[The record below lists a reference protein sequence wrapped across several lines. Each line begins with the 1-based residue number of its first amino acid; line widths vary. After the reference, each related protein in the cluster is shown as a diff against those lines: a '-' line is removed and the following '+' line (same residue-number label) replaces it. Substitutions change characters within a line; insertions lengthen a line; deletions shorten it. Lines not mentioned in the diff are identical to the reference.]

1 MNWREKYAHKLV
13 TPQEAISHIRSGDTI
28 HSTMYSSLPYA
39 LFEELGAQKNRLE
52 GVNIYMGFGGGLY
65 RPLAKACNGHVDV
78 NSLFLGPAERTFIYK
93 MGSRVHTQVLQLSRT
108 YDDRAN
114 VHPGDVIM
122 MAATPPDENGVMSF
136 GLTPMDTAL
145 CHAARDVIV
154 QINENV
160 PYVYGKDNMINIEDI
175 TCAIDKTE
183 ELFVMPESEPGET
196 DNKIADL
203 IAERIPDGACIQ
215 FGIGGLGIA
224 MGYRCKAKRHL
235 GIHTELF
242 VESMVDLMECGAV
255 DNSMKSIDRGISTF
269 GFAMGSGRMNKFLDH
284 NPLCESRR
292 FMYSND
298 PYIIAQNDNVI
309 SVNSAMQVDITGQV
323 ASEGI
328 GFRQYSGIGG
338 QLDYVRGAQLS
349 RGGHSFIALNSTRV
363 DKDGTPHSK
372 IVISHPA
379 GTPVT
384 TPRSEVEYIVT
395 EYGVADLKYETLENR
410 AKRLISI
417 AHPDFRDELTAEA
430 KKLGLII

>member
-13 TPQEAISHIRSGDTI
+13 TPHEAISHIRSGDTI

-160 PYVYGKDNMINIEDI
+160 PYVYGKDNMINIEDV

-183 ELFVMPESEPGET
+183 ELCVMPDSTPSEL
-196 DNKIADL
+196 DNRIADL
-203 IAERIPDGACIQ
+203 IAERIPDGAC
-215 FGIGGLGIA
+215 
-224 MGYRCKAKRHL
+224 
-235 GIHTELF
+235 IHTELF

-255 DNSMKSIDRGISTF
+255 DNSRKNIDRGISTF

-349 RGGHSFIALNSTRV
+349 RGGHSFIALSSTHV
-363 DKDGTPHSK
+363 DKAGVPHSK
-372 IVISHPA
+372 IVMSHPA

-384 TPRSEVEYIVT
+384 TPRAEVEYIVT